1 MAQYK
6 QLQEEIV
13 IENLSNS
20 EKEKNCISIIIRNIK
35 NDNTK
40 ITFDSNKLK
49 LIKDLKSEVNIF
61 SIRLSIL
68 LMWKKGKN

>member
-13 IENLSNS
+13 IENHSNS